1 VCRGES
7 GALSRVRILAGRWKG
22 RQLGVPDGARPT
34 SGRAR
39 EALFSILRD
48 SLPGAQVLDLYA
60 GSGALGLEALSRGA
74 ARAVFVE
81 DRPAALDRSL
91 EQIGASQTESEVL
104 RGDVQEALR
113 TLLRRGDRFDLAFSD
128 PPYGSPPERLVPADT
143 AGLLKP
149 GGLFILQVDRPG
161 GSLSEPAGWSL
172 VQRRDYGRNV
182 FLFLTPVSSRF
193 GVPF

>member
-1 VCRGES
+1 LNS
-7 GALSRVRILAGRWKG
+7 NRVRIVGGRWKG

-48 SLPGAQVLDLYA
+48 SLSGARVLDLYA

-74 ARAVFVE
+74 SRVVFVE

-91 EQIGASQTESEVL
+91 ERIGVSQAEAEVL
-104 RGDVQEALR
+104 RGDVPEALR
-113 TLLRRGDRFDLAFSD
+113 TLLRRGDRFDLMFSD
-128 PPYGSPPERLVPADT
+128 PPYGSPSELLVPPGAS
-143 AGLLKP
+143 GLLTP
-149 GGLFILQVDRPG
+149 GGLFILQVDRPAG
-161 GSLSEPAGWSL
+161 PPPEPAGWSL

-182 FLFLTPVSSRF
+182 FLFLTPVSSCF